1 MRGWVD
7 TLVKSDQKVEKPIA
21 SSSDEMKRLKLALD
35 VIFKAN
41 VQESNQLI

>member
-21 SSSDEMKRLKLALD
+21 SSSDEMKRLKLTLD